1 MSKPKIF
8 VTRQLPGPAM
18 AILDAECEMTVNPH
32 DRPASRNELEKAVE
46 EIDGLLCLPPDT
58 IDEALLAKSPRLK
71 VIANYAVGYDNIDVE
86 SCSKRKIAVTNTPG
100 VLTEAT
106 ADLAWALLLAAARR
120 LVEADRY
127 VREGRFKSWGPMLL
141 LGHEV
146 NDKTLGVV
154 GLGRIG
160 RAVARRAGGFNM
172 RILYH
177 GRHRIGVEEE
187 YDLGVEYRPLEQ
199 LLKEA
204 DYVSLHVPLTEET
217 RHMIG
222 AEELK
227 LMKSSAILVNTSR
240 GPVIDEKA
248 LVRALM
254 RNEIG
259 GAALDVYE
267 NEPAPVP
274 GLTELPNVVL
284 APHIAS
290 ATSETRI
297 KMAVMA
303 TENLLA
309 GLKGEKIPNLVNHE
323 LKNPPGGWNGS
334 AADS

>member
-18 AILDAECEMTVNPH
+18 DILDAECAITVNPH

-46 EIDGLLCLPPDT
+46 GIDGLLCLLTDT

-71 VIANYAVGYDNIDVE
+71 VISNYAVGYDNIDLE

-106 ADLAWALLLAAARR
+106 ADLAWALLMAAARR

-127 VREGRFKSWGPMLL
+127 VREGRFKSWGPMLF
-141 LGHEV
+141 LGREV

-172 RILYH
+172 RVLYH
-177 GRHRIGVEEE
+177 GRHRVGAEEE
-187 YDLGVEYRPLEQ
+187 YNLGVEYKPFEQ

-204 DYVSLHVPLTEET
+204 DYISLHVPLNEET

-222 AEELK
+222 AKELK

-240 GPVIDEKA
+240 GPVIDEKS
-248 LVRALM
+248 LVRALK

-267 NEPAPVP
+267 HEPVPAP
-274 GLTELPNVVL
+274 GLTELPNAVL

-290 ATSETRI
+290 ATTETRT

-303 TENLLA
+303 AENLLA
-309 GLKGEKIPNLVNHE
+309 GLKGEKIPNLVNLE

-334 AADS
+334 TADS